1 VRQALRR
8 AGEEMLMDVL
18 VRKGALA
25 HTKLVGAP
33 EAPLGEGEARLK
45 VDLFSLTANNVTYGA
60 AGDFLKYW
68 QFYPSP
74 EDGWGRV
81 PVWGFATAVESK
93 SPAIS
98 VGERVYGYLPM
109 SDTFVVKPGER
120 KHGGF
125 ADTSPHRQGLAPVY
139 NSYVFNAGDP
149 LYAKETEAAQVLF
162 RPLFTTSFLID
173 DFIADAGYFGAKQ
186 VIFSSASA
194 KTAYAAAMLLKARGE
209 VKVVGLTSPS
219 NVAYTQTLGFYDEV
233 LAYDAVDSM
242 DASVPSVFVDI
253 AGNSVV
259 RAAVHAKF
267 GDNLKYSCAVGAT
280 HWDAPRS
287 GEAMP
292 GPQPTMFFAPD
303 VVKKRIGDWGP
314 VGFGQRVGAAW
325 AAFLPTV
332 AKTTR
337 VVEHRGLEAA
347 GNVFADLASGKA
359 SPADGHVI
367 RLD

>member
-1 VRQALRR
+1 
-8 AGEEMLMDVL
+8 MDIL

-25 HTKLVGAP
+25 QTKVVGAA
-33 EAPLGEGEARLK
+33 EAPLAEGEARLK

-74 EDGWGRV
+74 EEGWGRV
-81 PVWGFATAVESK
+81 PVWGFAACVESR
-93 SPAIS
+93 SPAIT

-109 SDTFVVKPGER
+109 SNTFVVKPGE
-120 KHGGF
+120 KKNGAF
-125 ADTSPHRQGLAPVY
+125 ADQSPHRQGLAPVY
-139 NSYVFNAGDP
+139 NGYVFNAGDP

-173 DFIADAGYFGAKQ
+173 DFIADAGYFGAQQ

-194 KTAYAAAMLLKARGE
+194 KTAFVCAQLMKARGE

-219 NVAYTQTLGFYDEV
+219 NVAYTKGLGFYDEV
-233 LAYDAVDSM
+233 LAYDAVSAM
-242 DASVPSVFVDI
+242 DASVPTVFVDI

-267 GDNLKYSCAVGAT
+267 GGSLKYSCLVGAT

-287 GEAMP
+287 GEALP

-314 VGFGQRVGAAW
+314 AGFGQRIGAAW
-325 AAFLPTV
+325 AAFLPTA

-347 GNVFADLASGKA
+347 GAVFADIASGKA

>member
-1 VRQALRR
+1 
-8 AGEEMLMDVL
+8 MDLL
-18 VRKGALA
+18 VKKGALA
-25 HTKLVGAP
+25 ETKVVGAA

-68 QFYPSP
+68 QFYASP
-74 EDGWGRV
+74 EEGWGRV
-81 PVWGFATAVESK
+81 PVWGFASAVESR
-93 SPAIS
+93 SSAIA

-109 SDTFVVKPGER
+109 SDSFVVKPGER

-125 ADTSPHRQGLAPVY
+125 ADMSAHRQGLAPVY

-149 LYAKETEAAQVLF
+149 LYARETETLQVLF

-173 DFIADAGYFGAKQ
+173 DFVADAGYFDARQ

-194 KTAYAAAMLLKARGE
+194 KTAYASAQLMKARGD

-219 NVAYTQTLGFYDEV
+219 NVAYTQALGFYDEV
-233 LAYDAVDSM
+233 RPYDAVGAM
-242 DASVPSVFVDI
+242 DASVPSAFVDI

-259 RAAVHAKF
+259 RAAVHARF
-267 GDNLKYSCAVGAT
+267 RDNLKYSCLVGAT

-287 GEAMP
+287 GESLP
-292 GPQPTMFFAPD
+292 GPQPVMFFAPD
-303 VVKKRIGDWGP
+303 VVRKRIGDWGP
-314 VGFGQRVGAAW
+314 AGFGQRVGSAW
-325 AAFLPTV
+325 AAFLPTA

-347 GNVFADLASGKA
+347 GKVFAELASGKA

>member
-1 VRQALRR
+1 
-8 AGEEMLMDVL
+8 MDLL
-18 VRKGALA
+18 VKKGALA
-25 HTKLVGAP
+25 QTKLADGAP
-33 EAPLGEGEARLK
+33 APLNDGEARLK

-74 EDGWGRV
+74 EEGWGRV

-93 SPAIS
+93 SPAIA

-109 SDTFVVKPGER
+109 SDTFVVKPGE
-120 KHGGF
+120 KKNGAF
-125 ADTSPHRQGLAPVY
+125 ADQSAHRQGLAPVY
-139 NSYVFNAGDP
+139 NGYVFNAGDP

-209 VKVVGLTSPS
+209 AKVVGLTSAS
-219 NVAYTQTLGFYDEV
+219 NVAYTKGLGFYDEV
-233 LAYDAVDSM
+233 LAYDAVGGM

-253 AGNSVV
+253 AGN
-259 RAAVHAKF
+259 AAVRSAVHGRFA
-267 GDNLKYSCAVGAT
+267 DNLKYSCAVGFT
-280 HWDAPRS
+280 HWDVPRS
-287 GEAMP
+287 DAALA

-303 VVKKRIGDWGP
+303 VVKKRLVDWGP
-314 VGFGQRVGAAW
+314 AGFGQRVGAAW
-325 AAFLPTV
+325 AAFLPTS

-347 GNVFADLASGKA
+347 GRVFGDLASGRADPK
-359 SPADGHVI
+359 DGHVVRI
-367 RLD
+367 D